1 MTRTA
6 VDAYPWG
13 SDTVFAAELDGDGL
27 IQRANPALEQ
37 AGGGKLAGVPFAHLI
52 APEQQPAFERRLDEL
67 PGGILVSA
75 TFAFSDRHGAGAEDR
90 LVWLTRRS
98 DGGVELIAEPAWGE
112 HDRLIEQVLQ
122 LNDDLIS
129 TQRVAARRQ
138 RDLEL
143 AQEQAAHSAARIRRL
158 EAILLAG
165 LTPGDFDIALHRLLR
180 IAQDLLPGDRADILL
195 LDDSRDGLVLRASAG
210 PGAADAERYGRALEI
225 GGSGVLDG
233 ILHGEGGGL
242 IDHLP
247 VASGDGATAR
257 QGSLIGVP
265 LRSEE
270 QRIGVLLASAAEPG
284 AFARDDLRLLE
295 LVGERIALAI
305 GQAQLRERERRLAET
320 LQRSLLPQALPELGG
335 LRLAARYLPHIT
347 AVGGD
352 FYDALVL
359 ENGTLGLAI
368 GDVTG
373 KGLRAAAAMGRLRS
387 ALHAYAI
394 DSDEP
399 ADVLGRLGR
408 LAQFDEA
415 MATALYLTI
424 RPDTGEIRLSSAGH
438 LPPLRVS
445 CRGASPGDAAYIDI
459 RRALSPPLGL
469 SVGRR
474 RQMGL
479 RLERGHTLLLYTDG
493 LVERTRNI
501 DAGMDAL
508 AAAAAGLGDCDPD
521 VLCDRLL
528 AQLGGDA
535 RYHDD
540 VALIA
545 LRRM

>member
-1 MTRTA
+1 MTQTEIG
-6 VDAYPWG
+6 AYPWG
-13 SDTVFAAELDGDGL
+13 SDTVFAAELDGDGR

-37 AGGGKLAGVPFAHLI
+37 AGGGELSGVRFAHLI
-52 APEQQPAFERRLDEL
+52 ASEQQSAFERRLVEL
-67 PGGILVSA
+67 PDGVLVSA
-75 TFAFSDRHGAGAEDR
+75 TFAFCDPHGGDAEDR
-90 LVWLTRRS
+90 LVWLTRRR

-143 AQEQAAHSAARIRRL
+143 AQEQAAHSATRIRRL

-165 LTPGDFDIALHRLLR
+165 LTPADFDIALHRLLR

-195 LDDSRDGLVLRASAG
+195 LDDARDGLVLRASAG
-210 PGAADAERYGRALEI
+210 PGAAGEERYGQVLEV
-225 GGSGVLDG
+225 GQGLLAG
-233 ILHGEGGGL
+233 ILHGEGGVL
-242 IDHLP
+242 IDDLRE
-247 VASGDGATAR
+247 AGRDGPPAR
-257 QGSLIGVP
+257 QESLIGVP
-265 LRSEE
+265 LRGE
-270 QRIGVLLASAAEPG
+270 QQLLGVLLASAGQAG

-320 LQRSLLPQALPELGG
+320 LQRSLLPQALPQLAGVQLG
-335 LRLAARYLPHIT
+335 ARYLPHST

-359 ENGTLGLAI
+359 EDGTLGLAI

-394 DSDEP
+394 DCDDP

-424 RPDTGEIRLSSAGH
+424 RPDTGQIRLSSAGH
-438 LPPLRVS
+438 LPPLRVA
-445 CRGASPGDAAYIDI
+445 CPGETAGAAAYIDI
-459 RRALSPPLGL
+459 RAALSPPLGL
-469 SVGRR
+469 SVARR
-474 RQMGL
+474 RQMDL
-479 RLERGHTLLLYTDG
+479 RLERGGTLLLYTDG

-508 AAAAAGLGDCDPD
+508 AAAAAGLGDCEPD
-521 VLCDRLL
+521 ELCGRLL
-528 AQLGGDA
+528 AQLGGDG

-545 LRRM
+545 LRRV